1 MDANLGLSLRIVFV
15 MKVSR
20 IALIVLTRM
29 IIIMDELCYV
39 TAMTIA
45 TKSITGTVT
54 ITTVAAQQQNC
65 PSYDI
70 VC

>member
-45 TKSITGTVT
+45 TKSITGTVI